1 MTDHF
6 AQFEVELTFQTI
18 VSHEIHFAY
27 CPRGTCSCAFL
38 KKCDAVEFKIQTQ
51 NELDMDC

>member
-18 VSHEIHFAY
+18 VSHEMHFAY

>member
-18 VSHEIHFAY
+18 VSHEMHLILHIAH
-27 CPRGTCSCAFL
+27 AAHV
-38 KKCDAVEFKIQTQ
+38 AVHS
-51 NELDMDC
+51 